1 MYIYT
6 VERDWVKISPTHKTF
21 LKIMPLHWW
30 KKNTKLVEHRLWVVE
45 IRLLFIFF
53 LLAPSSLWKLIK
65 DFLFFFKEID
75 LILVYFLEIKLSFHV
90 FEKYVCQTFGS
101 LFRMKKPTMHIW
113 KIVWGFS
120 AFMCLGIF
128 PS

>member
-1 MYIYT
+1 MSGWNT
-6 VERDWVKISPTHKTF
+6 VTFYFFPSSPF
-21 LKIMPLHWW
+21 LPLETD
-30 KKNTKLVEHRLWVVE
+30 KR
-45 IRLLFIFF
+45 FSIFF
-53 LLAPSSLWKLIK
+53 E
-65 DFLFFFKEID
+65 EID